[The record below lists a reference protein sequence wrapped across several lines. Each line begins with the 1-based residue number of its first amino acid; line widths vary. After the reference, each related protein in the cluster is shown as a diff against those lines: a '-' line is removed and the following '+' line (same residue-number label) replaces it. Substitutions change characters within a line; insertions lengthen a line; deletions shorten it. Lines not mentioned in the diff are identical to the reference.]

1 MEIHEY
7 ERFWIAASL
16 LLIVL
21 FIGTV
26 TWGAVGQGI
35 TMVGDGGG
43 SIDASEVGDHP
54 DFGELPDDAVRRTGE
69 DQYDVYVLARQFNFV
84 PGTGQPIEVPADSTV
99 TFHVTTPDVTHGFE
113 VVGTNVNTM
122 VIPGQVTEFTVE
134 FDEPAEYGIICNEYC
149 GTGHHLMEGR
159 LVVVPEDEFSLPGES
174 GDGSG
179 GAMDG
184 GAGDGDDTDTSDDDV
199 SGGSGT
205 DGDTSAGVNA
215 TDGGNT
221 SAGGNTTDGGN
232 TSAGVNTTDGGNA
245 TAGSGGDGSTG
256 GDA

>member
-26 TWGAVGQGI
+26 TWGAVGQGV
-35 TMVGDGGG
+35 TMVSDGGG

-174 GDGSG
+174 GDDG

-184 GAGDGDDTDTSDDDV
+184 GAGDGDDTDASDDV
-199 SGGSGT
+199 SGGGGT
-205 DGDTSAGVNA
+205 DGNASAGVNA

-221 SAGGNTTDGGN
+221 SA
-232 TSAGVNTTDGGNA
+232 GGNA